1 MVEDI
6 KEEWINPLQNLWKHK
21 EYKEMNKTPQELKA
35 KFEFIKKTQ
44 TEINLGTG
52 TGTSEGSLVNVI

>member
-1 MVEDI
+1 
-6 KEEWINPLQNLWKHK
+6 
-21 EYKEMNKTPQELKA
+21 MNKTPQELKA